1 MTTWEELSRLGPG
14 GSQVS
19 SEKFGLLS
27 LATIG
32 AGALAGFIGFG
43 NGLLFAT
50 MLIVGLGHPTQEVRA
65 PAWLSECRGDEPLR
79 PACSELS
86 GPSVRC

>member
-19 SEKFGLLS
+19 GEKFALLS
-27 LATIG
+27 LATVG

-50 MLIVGLGHPTQEVRA
+50 MLIVGLGHPTQEVRTHLA
-65 PAWLSECRGDEPLR
+65 ERVPAAISRLR
-79 PACSELS
+79 AHNPALF
-86 GPSVRC
+86 

>member
-65 PAWLSECRGDEPLR
+65 PAWLSEWRGQEPPHR
-79 PACSELS
+79 ASMF
-86 GPSVRC
+86 